1 MSLENLEALHTE
13 ILIPKLNPKIPV
25 EFLNLKNYDSHL
37 MQELGKFDFEINV
50 RPNRL
55 EKCMNFNINNKLIF
69 IDSFQF

>member
-13 ILIPKLNPKIPV
+13 ILIPKLNPKISV

-50 RPNRL
+50 IPNRL

>member
-13 ILIPKLNPKIPV
+13 ILIPNLNRKIPV

-50 RPNRL
+50 IPNRL
-55 EKCMNFNINNKLIF
+55 EKRMNFNINNKLIF